1 MICDV
6 TLEKLVE
13 LKKEFLKIS
22 KKGYIKGINNN
33 YSSIGRTLKMSLN
46 YLKMSFL
53 YLIIMVLKL
62 KLEEHIV
69 KAQLRFLMLLLMGKI
84 YLK

>member
-33 YSSIGRTLKMSLN
+33 YSSIGRTFENELN
-46 YLKMSFL
+46 YLKSFL

-69 KAQLRFLMLLLMGKI
+69 KVQLRFLMLLLMGKI

>member
-22 KKGYIKGINNN
+22 RKKLQSYH
-33 YSSIGRTLKMSLN
+33 TL
-46 YLKMSFL
+46 
-53 YLIIMVLKL
+53 
-62 KLEEHIV
+62 
-69 KAQLRFLMLLLMGKI
+69 
-84 YLK
+84 

>member
-22 KKGYIKGINNN
+22 KKGG
-33 YSSIGRTLKMSLN
+33 SVFDL
-46 YLKMSFL
+46 
-53 YLIIMVLKL
+53 
-62 KLEEHIV
+62 
-69 KAQLRFLMLLLMGKI
+69 
-84 YLK
+84 

>member
-33 YSSIGRTLKMSLN
+33 YSSIGRTFEN
-46 YLKMSFL
+46 E
-53 YLIIMVLKL
+53 LKL
-62 KLEEHIV
+62 SENEFSVPDYYGIEIKLEEHIV
-69 KAQLRFLMLLLMGKI
+69 KVQLRFLMLLLMGKI